1 MDASAAAS
9 ALTLR
14 GEELKLSHPNV
25 SHADPFCAL
34 LAEDLVMDG
43 GPDRGNPNRRADDLG
58 NVVSEPR
65 AAAKAHQDGDPNL
78 GSKSPVAERAS
89 GKQTE
94 AWNEAPGLAKN
105 LELLGVSPQQFY
117 ALLDALLPRGWDS
130 ETGIALGN
138 DESRWRLRELGLLA
152 SATAMSL
159 VLGRVARTNA
169 SQARPL
175 QQAAKPT
182 LCRNRC
188 GRLAN
193 ASDVTCC
200 HTCHKGHH
208 TAQCLDRHLSS
219 QDWESHAMERCSS
232 VHDDQEP
239 AFHTNSHE
247 KRSAATSEVQL
258 RGGFGREPRIERTR
272 QRRRIGPYSDGGI
285 CSTSAASSDGA
296 GVFYCQSCGGP
307 HDESPLDRDEC
318 WECFFH

>member
-1 MDASAAAS
+1 
-9 ALTLR
+9 
-14 GEELKLSHPNV
+14 
-25 SHADPFCAL
+25 
-34 LAEDLVMDG
+34 MDG
-43 GPDRGNPNRRADDLG
+43 GPDRGNPNRKANDLG

-130 ETGIALGN
+130 ETGIVLGN
-138 DESRWRLRELGLLA
+138 DESIWRLRELGLLA
-152 SATAMSL
+152 SATAVSL
-159 VLGRVARTNA
+159 VLGKVARTDA

-219 QDWESHAMERCSS
+219 QDWESHANERCSA
-232 VHDDQEP
+232 VHDDQEL

-247 KRSAATSEVQL
+247 KRSAAAGEVQL
-258 RGGFGREPRIERTR
+258 QGGFGKKNRETSGPGEDTALDHTHMVDFVLLPQPRVTERGFSIANRAVERTMNLHWKVTNAR
-272 QRRRIGPYSDGGI
+272 
-285 CSTSAASSDGA
+285 SAFVIDTLLSL
-296 GVFYCQSCGGP
+296 
-307 HDESPLDRDEC
+307 PLHFR
-318 WECFFH
+318 